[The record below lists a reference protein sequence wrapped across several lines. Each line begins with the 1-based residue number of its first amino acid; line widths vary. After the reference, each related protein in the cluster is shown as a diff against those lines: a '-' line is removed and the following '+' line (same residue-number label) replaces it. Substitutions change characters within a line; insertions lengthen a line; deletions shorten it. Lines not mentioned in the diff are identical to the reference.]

1 MTPELLAQAAG
12 IPAERAALWVAPLA
26 AAFQYAAC
34 GTIKRQAAF
43 IGQVGHESGCFKYV
57 REVWGP
63 TPAQIRYEGR
73 KDLGNDKPGE
83 GYFYRGRGL
92 LQITGKA
99 NYRRITERLSG
110 QACPDFATHPEA
122 LEEPRWAALSA
133 ADYWAD
139 RQLNRYADA
148 GDWKRLTRAIN
159 GGYNGLADRIARIE
173 RAMAALQGA

>member
-12 IPAERAALWVAPLA
+12 IPVERAALWVDPLS

-34 GTIKRQAAF
+34 DSVKRQAAF
-43 IGQVGHESGCFKYV
+43 IGQVGHESGGFKYV
-57 REVWGP
+57 REVWGS
-63 TPAQIRYEGR
+63 TPAQLKYEGR

-99 NYRRITERLSG
+99 NYRRITDRLTGS
-110 QACPDFATHPEA
+110 ACPDFVSHPEA
-122 LEEPRWAALSA
+122 LEQPRWAALSA

-159 GGYNGLADRIARIE
+159 GGYNGLADRITRIE

>member
-1 MTPELLAQAAG
+1 M
-12 IPAERAALWVAPLA
+12 A

-34 GTIKRQAAF
+34 DTVKRQAAF
-43 IGQVGHESGCFKYV
+43 IGQVGHESGGFKYV

-63 TPAQIRYEGR
+63 TRAQIGYEGR
-73 KDLGNDKPGE
+73 KDLGNEKPGE

-99 NYRRITERLSG
+99 NYRRITERLAGS
-110 QACPDFATHPEA
+110 ACPDFVAHPEA
-122 LEEPRWAALSA
+122 LEQPRWAALSA

-159 GGYNGLADRIARIE
+159 GGYNGLADRLARTE
-173 RAMAALQGA
+173 RALAALQGA